1 MKSNSC
7 RYMYLIVCYLG
18 DMKMYETIINSSKRH
33 NSEIMNVEVSL
44 PGQMPNAAK
53 LHNTVYFLK

>member
-1 MKSNSC
+1 
-7 RYMYLIVCYLG
+7 MYLIVCYLG